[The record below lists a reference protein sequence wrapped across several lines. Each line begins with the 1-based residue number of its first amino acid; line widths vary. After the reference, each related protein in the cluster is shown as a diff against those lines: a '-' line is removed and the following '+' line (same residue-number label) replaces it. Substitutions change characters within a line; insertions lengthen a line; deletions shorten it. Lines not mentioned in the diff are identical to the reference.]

1 MFWPHKHA
9 LRIDPVV
16 PPRGLASTGA
26 ALRTP
31 PGGTTRLACRQCKFI
46 FVVQVAETLVFGP
59 DEVGA
64 GATSDLKQATKLARH
79 MVCDCGFSEIVGP
92 MCVDESASQ
101 ATQQVADKEV
111 LPLVILPG
119 QRYLGVKEPEQR

>member
-1 MFWPHKHA
+1 MYAWVDRYA
-9 LRIDPVV
+9 
-16 PPRGLASTGA
+16 LASLDYLLFLGFGFE
-26 ALRTP
+26 R
-31 PGGTTRLACRQCKFI
+31 CEEQN
-46 FVVQVAETLVFGP
+46 VVQVAETLVFGA

-79 MVCDCGFSEIVGP
+79 MVCDCGFSEAIGP

-111 LPLVILPG
+111 CA
-119 QRYLGVKEPEQR
+119 

>member
-1 MFWPHKHA
+1 M
-9 LRIDPVV
+9 
-16 PPRGLASTGA
+16 
-26 ALRTP
+26 
-31 PGGTTRLACRQCKFI
+31 
-46 FVVQVAETLVFGP
+46 AETLAFGP

-79 MVCDCGFSEIVGP
+79 MVCDCGFSEAIGP

-111 LPLVILPG
+111 QCYVVSLILFKSF
-119 QRYLGVKEPEQR
+119 V